1 MKLIDIL
8 FTGKTPRQ
16 LKKGKRARV
25 HCFLC
30 QRNHGTSSVNIFQR
44 TDGKRPEVRV
54 PKLRIQQFVLN
65 APGLTI
71 RFMACQECN
80 FILRILRGSEP
91 GVDLERFLTQN

>member
-16 LKKGKRARV
+16 LKKGKRERV
-25 HCFLC
+25 QCFLC
-30 QRNHGTSSVNIFQR
+30 QRYQGTSSVNILQR
-44 TDGKRPEVRV
+44 SDGAKPEVRT
-54 PKLRIQQFVLN
+54 PKLRVQQFVLN

-91 GVDLERFLTQN
+91 GVDPERFLVQN